1 MDPRQ
6 FKDKVSTWKLK
17 ADQFA
22 VVDEFATQ
30 AKKIVWDAPFLPL
43 NSICRQ
49 LPTAVHL
56 DDIENDEDI
65 CDYHRHRFEKIKLK
79 TEQEKQLYQN
89 DHHATL
95 NRLSK
100 LVHYQ

>member
-1 MDPRQ
+1 MDPHH
-6 FKDKVSTWKLK
+6 FKDQVSTWKMK
-17 ADQFA
+17 ADQLD

-30 AKKIVWDAPFLPL
+30 TKKIVWDTPFIPL
-43 NSICRQ
+43 TSICRQ

-56 DDIENDEDI
+56 DDIEDDKDV
-65 CDYHRHRFEKIKLK
+65 CDYHRQRYEKAKLK
-79 TEQEKQLYQN
+79 SEQEKKMYQS

-100 LVHYQ
+100 LVQYQ